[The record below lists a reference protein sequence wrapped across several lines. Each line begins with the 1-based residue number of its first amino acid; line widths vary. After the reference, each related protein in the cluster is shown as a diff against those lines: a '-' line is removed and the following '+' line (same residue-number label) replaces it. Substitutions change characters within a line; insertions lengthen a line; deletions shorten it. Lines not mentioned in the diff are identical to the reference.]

1 MTVTSPCNVHESI
14 NVLKYYENWSRESQI
29 GTMENNYA
37 PWESHEQM
45 SYMYMYHWF
54 SRTSWTKSWTN
65 VIHVPLIVL
74 LQYNNIGKQLLCLAL
89 RLTEKFPPL
98 NANWIDSL
106 VMV

>member
-54 SRTSWTKSWTN
+54 SRTHEQSHEQMSYMYHWLSY
-65 VIHVPLIVL
+65 
-74 LQYNNIGKQLLCLAL
+74 YNTTI
-89 RLTEKFPPL
+89 
-98 NANWIDSL
+98 
-106 VMV
+106 